1 MLYFLLD
8 AVGIAHTDSSVL
20 QALDHTCQY
29 LWMMVRVEVEVSI
42 GVSGF
47 PIYRGGHLQTLSLD
61 EYIQESDP
69 VVLFLLHGEL
79 D

>member
-1 MLYFLLD
+1 M
-8 AVGIAHTDSSVL
+8 
-20 QALDHTCQY
+20 
-29 LWMMVRVEVEVSI
+29 RVEVEVSI

-47 PIYRGGHLQTLSLD
+47 PIYRGGHLQTLSLNK
-61 EYIQESDP
+61 YIQESDP